1 MTEPRFESVVDRQ
14 IRLAAE
20 RGEFDNLPGA
30 GKPLP
35 NWGGQDDEL
44 WWIKDYL
51 RREGLT
57 SEAMLPTSLQLAR
70 EVERLPE
77 RVRAMLSEQ
86 VVREAVADLN
96 ERMAAYAHTPSP
108 PYVSLKPV
116 DPDDAVAHW
125 RAAHEPPPAP
135 PVDPPS
141 AANRRGWRW
150 LLRRR
155 G

>member
-1 MTEPRFESVVDRQ
+1 MADEVRFESVVDRQ

-57 SEAMLPTSLQLAR
+57 SEAMLPSSLQLAR
-70 EVERLPE
+70 DVERLPE
-77 RVRAMLSEQ
+77 RVRALLSEQ
-86 VVREAVADLN
+86 LVREAVDELN
-96 ERMAAYAHTPSP
+96 ARIAAYRHTPTEP
-108 PYVSLKPV
+108 FVSLSPV
-116 DPDDAVAHW
+116 DPEVAVGHW
-125 RAAHEPPPAP
+125 RAAHAATPPEPEKEPEKKKRWRF
-135 PVDPPS
+135 
-141 AANRRGWRW
+141 RR
-150 LLRRR
+150 
-155 G
+155 

>member
-1 MTEPRFESVVDRQ
+1 MRFESVVDRQ

-57 SEAMLPTSLQLAR
+57 SEAMLPSSLRLAR
-70 EVERLPE
+70 DVERLPE
-77 RVRAMLSEQ
+77 RVRTMLSEQ
-86 VVREAVADLN
+86 NVREAVAELN
-96 ERMAAYAHTPSP
+96 DRIAAYRHTPTEP
-108 PYVSLKPV
+108 FVPLAPV
-116 DPDDAVAHW
+116 DAEAAAEHW
-125 RAAHEPPPAP
+125 RAYQKTPPEAPA
-135 PVDPPS
+135 
-141 AANRRGWRW
+141 AERKKRRFGWR
-150 LLRRR
+150 
-155 G
+155 